1 MVDYAKAAS
10 DLKARMNAKTKRRE
24 DLSAFFETLRVSVQG
39 EVNKAN
45 VELSKNQAPD
55 IAMREEGFE
64 EPTIELRC
72 GGAVCQIAQDRSVPS
87 VSASILGTRPLHP
100 SAAKTV
106 TFAIL
111 LDESPI
117 AAQRVSLAPALE
129 PKLDTEAIAATIVE
143 ELILEAS

>member
-24 DLSAFFETLRVSVQG
+24 DLVAYFEALRVSVQG
-39 EVNKAN
+39 EVGKAN
-45 VELSKNQAPD
+45 LELTNNQAPN
-55 IAMREEGFE
+55 INMREEGVE

-72 GGAVCQIAQDRSVPS
+72 WNTVCQISQDRSVPS
-87 VSASILGTRPLHP
+87 GSAAILGANPLDP

-129 PKLDTEAIAATIVE
+129 EKLGTEAVAATIVE
-143 ELILEAS
+143 ALILEAS